1 MKTDNTS
8 LVGVHKFQAAGLG
21 LAPFKFTGMTINL
34 FNNGDGT
41 TKPGGACDYC
51 GACIVNEFHVRGA
64 DGREFK
70 VGCDCINKVGD
81 EGLIKAYKTSP
92 QFRKI
97 QAAKRATKAAAV
109 TAELRA
115 LIDANSALLASKP
128 HSAGYTDRQTGQPL
142 TALDQYNWYFNNCGA
157 SGRARTLKGLKLQ
170 LAEFLS
176 NTKI

>member
-8 LVGVHKFQAAGLG
+8 LVRVHKFQAAGLG
-21 LAPFKFTGMTINL
+21 LAPFKFVGMSINL

-41 TKPGGACDYC
+41 TKPGGSCDYC
-51 GACIVNEFHVRGA
+51 GSSIVNEFHVRSS

-92 QFRKI
+92 EFRKI
-97 QAAKRATKAAAV
+97 QAVKRAVKATAV

-128 HSAGYTDRQTGQPL
+128 HSSGYTDRQTGQPL

-157 SGRARTLKGLKLQ
+157 SGRASTLKGLKLR
-170 LAEFLS
+170 LAEFS
-176 NTKI
+176 STI